1 MNKRKLVFASG
12 IANTFEWYDYALF
25 GHFAPIL
32 GQKFF
37 PESDP
42 SAALLQAFLVFAL
55 GYLMRPIG
63 GIFFGILGDRF
74 GRRAALSSA
83 ILCMAFPTAAIGFLP
98 TYESIGITATTMMI
112 MARMLQGLSM
122 GGALTGSI
130 SFVIEHVNK
139 DSRGFIG
146 SVSMSSIC
154 IGVLLGSAASYITKS
169 SMSEEVF
176 VSWGWR
182 LPFIMGIFIFLAGIY
197 IKRHTSETP
206 LFEDAR
212 YRGEIYR
219 SPLNKVMINHWSDM
233 IISILINAT
242 GSVLFYIEAIYLTS
256 YLKIT
261 RGFAEDEVS
270 NLANSCYII
279 MAIVTLL
286 AGWLSDKINRKK
298 IYYINL
304 MAIIILSP
312 IILQVFATGTFLA
325 ITFAQVTIAIMA
337 AAYIGPEPA
346 LQAELYP
353 TNVRN
358 TALSVSYNTATSIF
372 GGTAPFIIESLV
384 QNTGNITSSVY
395 YIITVSII
403 SIIALFF
410 YTDRSVSDHQ
420 IKIILDE

>member
-1 MNKRKLVFASG
+1 MNKRKLVLTSG

-42 SAALLQAFLVFAL
+42 SSALLQAFLVFAL

-98 TYESIGITATTMMI
+98 TYESIGITATTLMI

-130 SFVIEHVNK
+130 SFVIEHVTK
-139 DSRGFIG
+139 KHRGFVG
-146 SVSMSSIC
+146 SIAMSSIC
-154 IGVLLGSAASYITKS
+154 IGILLGSTVSYITKTS
-169 SMSEEVF
+169 LSEDVF
-176 VSWGWR
+176 MDWGWR
-182 LPFIMGIFIFLAGIY
+182 LPFIVGIFIFVAGLY

-212 YRGEIYR
+212 YRGEIVR
-219 SPLNKVMINHWSDM
+219 SPLKKVLVNHWPDM
-233 IISILINAT
+233 LVSVLINAT
-242 GSVLFYIEAIYLTS
+242 GSILFYIEAIYLTS
-256 YLKIT
+256 FLKLN
-261 RGFAEDEVS
+261 RGFSDYDVDS
-270 NLANSCYII
+270 LANYCYII

-286 AGWLSDKINRKK
+286 TGWLSDRIGRKK
-298 IYYINL
+298 IYFINL
-304 MAIIILSP
+304 VAIIILSP
-312 IILQVFATGTFLA
+312 ILLQVFATGTFLA
-325 ITFAQVTIAIMA
+325 ITFAQVLIAIMA

-358 TALSVSYNTATSIF
+358 TALSVSYNTATSVF

-384 QNTGNITSSVY
+384 QSTGNITASVY
-395 YIITVSII
+395 YIIVAAIVSIV
-403 SIIALFF
+403 ALFF
-410 YTDRSVSDHQ
+410 YTDRSASDHHV
-420 IKIILDE
+420 KILLDE